1 LINQGLI
8 CRCDLVFLARQKRSM
23 KKTIIALISLLLFAE
38 TIEAQPTRFLVKF
51 KHKGGTP
58 FTIANPTAYLS
69 QRAIDRRTRYGIA
82 IDSTDLP
89 VNPSF
94 VAQIAAI
101 PGVTVLNVSK
111 WLNQLSIDTTGVNTA
126 VSTISAMPF
135 VESVSVLAAKHSGG
149 SGRLQPDKFFLEE
162 QLVSSEQSQLRVT
175 QTTADFFN
183 YGAASFNEINLH
195 KGQFLHNIGLRGQG
209 MQIAILDGGFFN
221 YQTLDA
227 MDSIII
233 NNQVLGTWDFVSSNT
248 NVNDDHPHG
257 MQCLSII
264 CANIPGVFMGKA
276 PKANFYLYRTE
287 DTGSEFPIEEHN
299 MVCGME
305 RADSTGA
312 DIISASLG
320 YFEFDDPSLNYTYA
334 NMNGNTTISARGA
347 DLAAKKGILF
357 FNAAGNEGNGAW
369 HFIITPSDADSV
381 VAVGAVGTNGVAGNF
396 TSLGPSSDGQVKPE
410 VASVGVGARIQT
422 TSNTVASGNGTSFAC
437 PNMAGL
443 GTCLWQGFPEYNNMR
458 IVRALKEAGSRF
470 TNPNDSIGYGI
481 PNMKKAFGALLR
493 DYATSS
499 STLNVCNVTLNWST
513 KDVSAMRY
521 EIERKAPGDATFI
534 KIADVAATAGNIL
547 LGTRNY
553 QFINTL
559 TNVSSG
565 TIEYRIKQ
573 FIDTSAAEL
582 AFEYIDTTSIN
593 LATAC
598 TTTGTGGANPNSEKV
613 SVFPNPSSSVTNLV
627 IETPYAVSQMTIVI
641 HDSKGR
647 LMHQLKTSKGS
658 GKTTIEIPYLKF
670 GKGKYYITVYNDKK
684 VISTEEWIKL

>member
-1 LINQGLI
+1 
-8 CRCDLVFLARQKRSM
+8 M
-23 KKTIIALISLLLFAE
+23 KKTVIVLLSLLLFSE
-38 TIEAQPTRFLVKF
+38 TTEAQHTRFLVKF

-58 FTIANPTAYLS
+58 FTIANPAAYIS

-89 VNPSF
+89 VNPAFIS
-94 VAQIAAI
+94 QIAAV

-111 WLNQLSIDTTGVNTA
+111 WLNQVSIDTTDNNA
-126 VSTISAMPF
+126 IAAINALPF
-135 VESVSVLAAKHSGG
+135 VQSITTLAAKNANGVNRQQH
-149 SGRLQPDKFFLEE
+149 DKFFFEE
-162 QLVSSEQSQLRVT
+162 QSITETPQQRVT

-183 YGAASFNEINLH
+183 YGTASFNEINLH

-209 MQIAILDGGFFN
+209 MQIAMLDGGFFN

-233 NNQVLGTWDFVSSNT
+233 NNQVLGTWDFVSGNT

-257 MQCLSII
+257 MQCLSTIA
-264 CANIPGVFMGKA
+264 ANIPGVFTGKA

-287 DTGSEFPIEEHN
+287 DVASEYPIEEHN

-305 RADSTGA
+305 KADSTGA

-320 YFEFDDPSLNYTYA
+320 YFTFDDPSMNYTYA

-381 VAVGAVGTNGVAGNF
+381 VGVGAVGVNGFAGLF

-410 VASVGVGARIQT
+410 VASVGVSARIQT
-422 TSNTVASGNGTSFAC
+422 TGNTVAGGNGTSFAC

-470 TNPNDSIGYGI
+470 TNPNDSIGFGI

-499 STLNVCNVTLNWST
+499 ATLNVCNVTLNWST

-521 EIERKAPGDATFI
+521 EIERKAPGDVAFV
-534 KIADVAATAGNIL
+534 KIADVAATTGNVL
-547 LGTRNY
+547 LGNRNY
-553 QFINTL
+553 QYINTL

-565 TIEYRIKQ
+565 TVEYRIKQ

-598 TTTGTGGANPNSEKV
+598 TTTGTGGANPNSEYV

-627 IETPYAVSQMTIVI
+627 IETPYAVPQMVIAI

-647 LMHQLKTSKGS
+647 LVHQLKTSKGS
-658 GKTTIEIPYLKF
+658 GKATIEIPYLKF

-684 VISTEEWIKL
+684 VLSTEEWIKL

>member
-1 LINQGLI
+1 
-8 CRCDLVFLARQKRSM
+8 M
-23 KKTIIALISLLLFAE
+23 KKTVIALLSLLLISE
-38 TIEAQPTRFLVKF
+38 TTEAQHTRFLVKF

-58 FTIANPTAYLS
+58 FTIANPLAYLS
-69 QRAIDRRTRYGIA
+69 QRAIDRRTRYSIS

-94 VAQIAAI
+94 VSQIAAI
-101 PGVTVLNVSK
+101 PGVVILNVSK
-111 WLNQLSIDTTGVNTA
+111 WLNQISIDTIGVNTA
-126 VSTISAMPF
+126 ISTINAMPF
-135 VESVSVLAAKHSGG
+135 VESVSPLAAKHTNNSE
-149 SGRLQPDKFFLEE
+149 RLQPNKFYNEE
-162 QLVSSEQSQLRVT
+162 QIIDEPPVQRTTQL
-175 QTTADFFN
+175 TADFFN
-183 YGAASFNEINLH
+183 YGSASFNEINLH

-209 MQIAILDGGFFN
+209 MQIAMLDGGFLN

-227 MDSIII
+227 MDSIIA
-233 NNQVLGTWDFVSSNT
+233 NNQVLGTWDFVSGNT

-257 MQCLSII
+257 MQCLSTIA
-264 CANIPGVFMGKA
+264 ANIPGVFMGKA

-299 MVCGME
+299 MVSGME
-305 RADSTGA
+305 KADSTGA

-320 YFEFDDPSLNYTYA
+320 YFQFDDPSLNYIYA

-381 VAVGAVGTNGVAGNF
+381 VAVGAVGVNGFAGTF
-396 TSLGPSSDGQVKPE
+396 TSLGPSSDLQVKPE
-410 VASVGVGARIQT
+410 VASIGVNARIQT
-422 TSNTVASGNGTSFAC
+422 TGNTVAGGNGTSFAC

-470 TNPNDSIGYGI
+470 NNPNDSIGYGI

-499 STLNVCNVTLNWST
+499 ATLNACNVTLNWST
-513 KDVSAMRY
+513 KDISAMRY
-521 EIERKAPGDATFI
+521 EIERMAPGDAAFV
-534 KIADVAATAGNIL
+534 KIADVAATTENVL
-547 LGTRNY
+547 LGNRNY
-553 QFINTL
+553 QFINML

-565 TIEYRIKQ
+565 TVQYRIKQ
-573 FIDTSAAEL
+573 YIDTNAAEL

-598 TTTGTGGANPNSEKV
+598 TTTGTGGANPNSENV

-627 IETPYAVSQMTIVI
+627 IETPYAIPQLTIVI

-647 LMHQLKTSKGS
+647 IMHQVKTSKGS

-670 GKGKYYITVYNDKK
+670 GKGKYYITVYKDKK
-684 VISTEEWIKL
+684 VLSTEEWIKL

>member
-1 LINQGLI
+1 MILYFWG
-8 CRCDLVFLARQKRSM
+8 CQKQSM
-23 KKTIIALISLLLFAE
+23 KKTVIALLSLLLISE
-38 TIEAQPTRFLVKF
+38 TTEAQLTRYLVKF

-58 FTIANPTAYLS
+58 FTIANPAAYLS

-89 VNPSF
+89 VTPSF
-94 VAQIAAI
+94 IAQIAAV
-101 PGVTVLNVSK
+101 PGVTILNISK
-111 WLNQLSIDTTGVNTA
+111 WLNQVSIDTNNINAIATINTF
-126 VSTISAMPF
+126 PF
-135 VESVSVLAAKHSGG
+135 VQSIIPLAAKVSKKAIV
-149 SGRLQPDKFFLEE
+149 PVEDKFSFEE
-162 QLVSSEQSQLRVT
+162 RSITATPQQRTT

-183 YGAASFNEINLH
+183 YGSASFNEINLH

-209 MQIAILDGGFFN
+209 MQIAVLDGGFFN

-233 NNQVLGTWDFVSSNT
+233 NNQVLGTWDFVSGNT

-257 MQCLSII
+257 MQCLSTIA
-264 CANIPGVFMGKA
+264 ANIPGVFMGKA

-287 DTGSEFPIEEHN
+287 DVASEFPIEEHN

-305 RADSTGA
+305 KADSTGA

-334 NMNGNTTISARGA
+334 NMNGNTTISAKGA

-381 VAVGAVGTNGVAGNF
+381 VAVGAVGVNGFAGTF

-410 VASVGVGARIQT
+410 VASIGVSARIQT
-422 TSNTVASGNGTSFAC
+422 TSNTVAGGNGTSFAC
-437 PNMAGL
+437 PNMAGM

-458 IVRALKEAGSRF
+458 IIRALKEAGNRF

-481 PNMKKAFGALLR
+481 PNMRKAFGALLR

-499 STLNVCNVTLNWST
+499 ATLNVCNVTMNWST
-513 KDVSAMRY
+513 KDMSAMRY
-521 EIERKAPGDATFI
+521 EIERKAPGDIAFV
-534 KIADVAATAGNIL
+534 KIADVTATAGNAL
-547 LGTRNY
+547 LGNRNY

-565 TIEYRIKQ
+565 AVEYRIKQ

-582 AFEYIDTTSIN
+582 TFEYIDTATIN
-593 LATAC
+593 LTTAC
-598 TTTGTGGANPNSEKV
+598 TTTGTGGANPNSENV
-613 SVFPNPSSSVTNLV
+613 TVFPNPSSSVAYLV
-627 IETPYAVSQMTIVI
+627 VETPYAVPQMTILI

-647 LMHQLKTSKGS
+647 LVHQLKTSKGS
-658 GKTTIEIPYLKF
+658 GKATIEIPYLKF

-684 VISTEEWIKL
+684 VLSTEEWINL